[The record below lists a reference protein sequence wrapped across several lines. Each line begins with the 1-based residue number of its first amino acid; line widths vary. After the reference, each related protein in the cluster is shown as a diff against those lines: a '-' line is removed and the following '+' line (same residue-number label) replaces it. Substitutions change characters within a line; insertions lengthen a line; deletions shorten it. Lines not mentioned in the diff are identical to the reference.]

1 MSKENHLA
9 LGIVTHPGLQVLRR
23 FRPEYLLMP
32 PSLQPQLWS
41 WRSLSE
47 LTSEARCAAG
57 VGRLLTR
64 LVHTWARA
72 KCPAHSISF
81 NPHQSA
87 EMGMSV
93 PISQMRQMEPREGK
107 Q

>member
-1 MSKENHLA
+1 MRPASFEHQPLGTALTLVLA
-9 LGIVTHPGLQVLRR
+9 FTVRAD
-23 FRPEYLLMP
+23 FRGPLC
-32 PSLQPQLWS
+32 S
-41 WRSLSE
+41 W
-47 LTSEARCAAG
+47 